1 MFDYARNMQLAVKDM
16 ARRSAVKAAA
26 GGIMVVGLGFLLAA
40 LWSWLATELGWG
52 STYAS
57 LAIGGAFLVIGL
69 IAISAAGRVRHQ
81 PPTTDDLKREVE
93 ARISLVAD
101 AASNRARAE
110 AMRIVDTATGRVSDI
125 VDRAAG
131 SASRFVSET
140 EHKVRDLT
148 RDTAA
153 MAGLTPENI
162 EAAKETAQDY
172 AEKAQRAANSNPGS
186 MAKLIGAFAVGV
198 AVASKLRGRKRD
210 RYDDEFYDDYD
221 DDLLA

>member
-26 GGIMVVGLGFLLAA
+26 GGVMIVGLGFLLAA

-57 LAIGGAFLVIGL
+57 LAIGGGFLVIGL
-69 IAISAAGRVRHQ
+69 IMITAAGRARHHA
-81 PPTTDDLKREVE
+81 PTADDLKREVE
-93 ARISLVAD
+93 ARISLAAD
-101 AASNRARAE
+101 AAAGRARAE
-110 AMRIVDTATGRVSDI
+110 AMRIVDTATGRVTDI

-131 SASRFVSET
+131 NASRFVSET

-153 MAGLTPENI
+153 MAGLTPENV
-162 EAAKETAQDY
+162 EAVKETAQDY

-186 MAKLIGAFAVGV
+186 MAKLIGAFAVGI
-198 AVASKLRGRKRD
+198 AVASKLKGGRRTD
-210 RYDDEFYDDYD
+210 DDDDYLYDEYD
-221 DDLLA
+221 DDLV